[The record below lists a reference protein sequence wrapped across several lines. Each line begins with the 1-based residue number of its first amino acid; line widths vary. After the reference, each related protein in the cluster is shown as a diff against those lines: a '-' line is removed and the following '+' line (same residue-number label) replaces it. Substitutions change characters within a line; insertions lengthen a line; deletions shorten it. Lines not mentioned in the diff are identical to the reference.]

1 LTHLSSVNEE
11 ESSLRR
17 EEGAQELGREVGV
30 TGGIEEVEEVFC
42 AVRVVVEHPVKVI
55 SDNLG

>member
-17 EEGAQELGREVGV
+17 EEGSQELGREVGV